1 MVSLTSVMKELL
13 RLTILLSCGLTG
25 CQTAGIAPWLEARWF
40 DASTEAGSA
49 QQETGEPSGA
59 IVDRRESKTQTALRD
74 AGESGESSIALAAH
88 QQPAEEVVPAEEPEI
103 PSPQELLTFPGRG
116 APGGELR
123 LADLEQ
129 IALNNNPA
137 LAEAWARVRAAE
149 GRWLQAGL
157 PPNTELGYSGQQIG
171 SRGLAEQDGVYMR
184 QNLVRLRKLR
194 LNRLVAAQEINVTR
208 QQAQVQQQ
216 RLLTDVRL
224 GFYEMLVAQRRV
236 DLTRELVHIN
246 QGAVEIATSLFNAQ
260 EVGRPDVLRATI
272 QLQSSQLGLRAAEN
286 QYRAAWS
293 KLAAVLGTP
302 DASPQRI
309 AGSLEVEFGSISEED
324 AMAQILEFSPE
335 LAAALAEVDRAE
347 FAVQR
352 QRVEPVPNLDVQGIV
367 QHDNST
373 GSSNGA
379 LQVSFP
385 IPWINRNQGGIRAA
399 EAEVVAAQRAVA
411 RTQLSLKRR
420 LASVYQRYATAR
432 VKVAGYTGPEG
443 ILANVK
449 ASLEAV
455 RENYEAVEISY
466 IDLLNAQRTYA
477 QQNLAYIETIGE
489 LWAAVTEINGLLLKD
504 SLDSPPQ

>member
-1 MVSLTSVMKELL
+1 MKELL

-25 CQTAGIAPWLEARWF
+25 CQMAGIAPWLEARWS
-40 DASTEAGSA
+40 DTSTEDGLAR
-49 QQETGEPSGA
+49 QETWEPPA
-59 IVDRRESKTQTALRD
+59 ATVDHCASETQTAPRD
-74 AGESGESSIALAAH
+74 AAASDESSIALAAH
-88 QQPAEEVVPAEEPEI
+88 QQPAEEIVPSQEPEI
-103 PSPQELLTFPGRG
+103 PSPEELLTFPGG
-116 APGGELR
+116 DASKQELR
-123 LADLEQ
+123 REDLEQ

-157 PPNTELGYSGQQIG
+157 PQNTELGYSGQQIG

-184 QNLVRLRKLR
+184 QPLVRLRKLR
-194 LNRLVAAQEINVTR
+194 LNRLVAAQEINVAR

-236 DLTRELVHIN
+236 DLNRELVHVN
-246 QGAVEIATSLFNAQ
+246 QGAVEITTSLFDAQ

-272 QLQSSQLGLRAAEN
+272 ELQSSQLRLKAAEN

-302 DASPQRI
+302 DAPPQRI
-309 AGSLEVEFGSISEED
+309 AGSLEVESGSISEDD
-324 AMAQILEFSPE
+324 AMAQILASSPE

-347 FAVQR
+347 FSVQR
-352 QRVEPVPNLDVQGIV
+352 QRVEPLPNIDVQGIV

-379 LQVSFP
+379 LQVSVP
-385 IPWINRNQGGIRAA
+385 IPWLNRNQGGIRAA

-432 VKVAGYTGPEG
+432 VKVSGYSGPDG
-443 ILANVK
+443 ILANAK
-449 ASLEAV
+449 ASLDAV
-455 RENYEAVEISY
+455 RANYEGIEISY

-504 SLDSPPQ
+504 SLDNPPQ